1 MAYSMTGW
9 GTCKTPKF
17 SINIRG
23 VNSKYREVFL
33 HLPSEMF
40 GAEPYM
46 HKYFSDAVTRGRVD
60 VYMNV
65 NTTVLRKKFTI
76 NEKLFREAYTAT
88 QKIMKKTG
96 AGDKPPVGFILGV
109 DGVAAARDA
118 ESLKLFSWEKIKP
131 YVAKAVKDFRKMKMT
146 EGLRLVRDIEKHL
159 GIVEAQAAEIKRM
172 YAEFKNEFTAKAK
185 LKIEAIMGKEGKS
198 NFLNSEVVEV
208 LDRYEVTEELVRIDS
223 HLKHFKAIIAGKNA
237 PGRKIDFLAQEL
249 NREANTIGSKIPYA
263 QIAHSVIVIKE
274 STEKIREQAQNLE

>member
-1 MAYSMTGW
+1 MTGW
-9 GTCKTPKF
+9 GTCKSPKF

-33 HLPSEMF
+33 HLPAEMF

-46 HKYFSDAVTRGRVD
+46 HKYFSDSITRGRVD
-60 VYMNV
+60 VYMNI
-65 NTTVLRKKFTI
+65 NTTVLRKKFSI
-76 NEKLFREAYTAT
+76 NEKLFREAYSATA
-88 QKIMKKTG
+88 KILKR
-96 AGDKPPVGFILGV
+96 AGGGEKPPVGFILGV

-131 YVAKAVKDFRKMKMT
+131 YVAKAVKDFLRMKKA
-146 EGLRLVRDIEKHL
+146 EGARLLKDIEKHL
-159 GIVEAQAAEIKRM
+159 DIVETQAGEIKSM
-172 YAEFKNEFTAKAK
+172 YDGFKAGFIEKAKAK
-185 LKIEAIMGKEGKS
+185 IETIRGKEGKS

-208 LDRYEVTEELVRIDS
+208 LDRYEVTEELVRIAS
-223 HLKHFKAIIAGKNA
+223 HLKHFREIIAGNTA

-249 NREANTIGSKIPYA
+249 NREANTIGSKIPNA
-263 QIAHSVIVIKE
+263 QIAHAVIIIKE

>member
-46 HKYFSDAVTRGRVD
+46 HKYFSEAVTRGRVD
-60 VYMNV
+60 VYMNI
-65 NTTVLRKKFTI
+65 NTTVLRKKFSI
-76 NEKLFREAYTAT
+76 NEKLFREAYAATAR
-88 QKIMKKTG
+88 MLKK
-96 AGDKPPVGFILGV
+96 AGGGEKPPVGFILGV

-131 YVAKAVKDFRKMKMT
+131 YAAAAVKDFLRMKKA
-146 EGLRLVRDIEKHL
+146 EGLRLVKDIEKHL
-159 GIVEAQAAEIKRM
+159 DIVEAQAAEVKKM
-172 YAEFKNEFTAKAK
+172 YDAFKGEFTAKAK
-185 LKIEAIMGKEGKS
+185 AKIETIMGKEGKS
-198 NFLNSEVVEV
+198 NFLNAEVVEV
-208 LDRYEVTEELVRIDS
+208 LDRYEVTEELVRIES
-223 HLKHFKAIIAGKNA
+223 HLKHFRAIIAGKNA

-263 QIAHSVIVIKE
+263 QIAHAVIVIKE